1 MSPSGRIAM
10 IGLDAADLGFIRS
23 SGDALPNLHHLLA
36 RDPSFVLQSP
46 ADLLPGAVWPTFYTA
61 ASPGEHGIYH
71 HLQWD
76 AASMRLRRVAGDWL
90 DCEPFW
96 YALARRGRRAI
107 AIDVPMTFP
116 PRLREGVEV
125 INWGSHDQLGPFA
138 CHPRALEG
146 EIRRRFGRHPM
157 GWEIPVGK
165 SAAEL
170 ARIRDDLVRG
180 ARRKGALVRWLLEQT
195 PWDFAIAVFGETHR
209 GGHIL
214 WPGGESV
221 PAGALLEVYRA
232 VDEALGEI
240 LATPAVAGAATI
252 VFSLHGM
259 GPNRSQEHFVPQV
272 MDLVNARFIGR
283 TRNGSR
289 NGAGSPRGIVRRLR
303 ERVPAAIQ
311 NRIARLVPVS
321 VRDAVVN
328 RSIVAGHDWARTPGF
343 DLLSDLNGY
352 LRLNVHGRERD
363 GALESDGR
371 ALTDYVGC
379 VRDCFASLRI
389 AGSGEPLAG
398 AVHLA
403 SEAFAGPRVDHLPDM
418 VVTWAGHAPAARI
431 ESDLIGEVTAEL
443 ATGRSGNHRREG
455 FCVASIPRADPREP
469 ADIRDLAPLVRAAR

>member
-1 MSPSGRIAM
+1 M
-10 IGLDAADLGFIRS
+10 IGLDAADVGFIRS
-23 SGDALPNLHHLLA
+23 SGDALPNLHHLLV
-36 RDPSFVLQSP
+36 RDASFVLRSP

-96 YALARRGRRAI
+96 YALAHLGRRVI
-107 AIDVPMTFP
+107 AVDVPMTFL
-116 PRLREGVEV
+116 PRPFGGVEV
-125 INWGSHDQLGPFA
+125 TNWGSHDQLGPFA

-170 ARIRDDLVRG
+170 ARIRDGLVRG
-180 ARRKGALVRWLLEQT
+180 ARRKGALVRWLLERE

-214 WPGGESV
+214 WPEGEAV
-221 PAGALLEVYRA
+221 PAGALLDVYRA

-259 GPNRSQEHFVPQV
+259 GPNTSQEHFVPQV

-283 TRNGSR
+283 TREGSR

-321 VRDAVVN
+321 IRDEVVN

-352 LRLNVHGRERD
+352 LRLNVRGRERD
-363 GALESDGR
+363 GALEQDGEVL
-371 ALTDYVGC
+371 AEYVGW

-389 AGSGEPLAG
+389 SGSRQPIVDSL
-398 AVHLA
+398 HFS
-403 SEAFAGPRVDHLPDM
+403 SEDFPGPRRDHLPDI
-418 VVTWAGHAPAARI
+418 VVRWGKHAPTARI
-431 ESDLIGEVTAEL
+431 ESELIGPVTAEL
-443 ATGRSGNHRREG
+443 ATGRSGNHRSEG
-455 FCVASIPRADPREP
+455 FCVTSIPRAGTRAP
-469 ADIRDLAPLVRAAR
+469 ADIRDLAPLVRAAL